1 MFLLNTSLDSIW
13 ISPTS
18 QRSVVV
24 ILFNLVTDLI
34 QKGHSPLSE
43 EWHDTWE
50 WMKFPVY
57 KRVRK
62 AWSSDVFGL
71 YPIGVKEFNINKKVS
86 GDGNQR

>member
-1 MFLLNTSLDSIW
+1 
-13 ISPTS
+13 
-18 QRSVVV
+18 
-24 ILFNLVTDLI
+24 
-34 QKGHSPLSE
+34 
-43 EWHDTWE
+43 
-50 WMKFPVY
+50 MKFPVY